1 MDMQSPLLQAR
12 IALWAAKVT
21 NGRDNSVLHRI
32 DFPWRH
38 ISLGETPWASV
49 PTGRGP
55 CVGTSHTYVDRL
67 GRYTRRHEI
76 GINMELQLNEQELDA
91 LRQVL
96 DSAIGD
102 LSSEIADTDNPT
114 YRKGLN
120 DYRDALRSISSRI
133 AP

>member
-1 MDMQSPLLQAR
+1 
-12 IALWAAKVT
+12 
-21 NGRDNSVLHRI
+21 
-32 DFPWRH
+32 
-38 ISLGETPWASV
+38 
-49 PTGRGP
+49 
-55 CVGTSHTYVDRL
+55 
-67 GRYTRRHEI
+67 
-76 GINMELQLNEQELDA
+76 MELQLNEQELDA

-96 DSAIGD
+96 GSAIGD